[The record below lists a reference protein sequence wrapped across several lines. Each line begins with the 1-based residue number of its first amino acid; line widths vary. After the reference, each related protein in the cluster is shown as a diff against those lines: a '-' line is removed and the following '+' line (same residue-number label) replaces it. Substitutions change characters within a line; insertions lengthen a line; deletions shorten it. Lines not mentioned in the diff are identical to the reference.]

1 MDIYLTIE
9 EKYLQI
15 IEEIGWGEKPK
26 ALQLLN
32 EIIADDPFY
41 AKAHY
46 QLGMINYY
54 DIRDY
59 QAAGYHFKT
68 CAELAPD
75 FPDVYYHYLH
85 LLVFLGMEKHFQ
97 LVKVKA
103 LTVPGVNLASIYCLD
118 ALIAEKRKEWDAAL
132 EGYRRALTEATCKTE
147 KDNVEESIERVK
159 FKRKHSKKYVYELSN

>member
-1 MDIYLTIE
+1 
-9 EKYLQI
+9 
-15 IEEIGWGEKPK
+15 
-26 ALQLLN
+26 
-32 EIIADDPFY
+32 
-41 AKAHY
+41 
-46 QLGMINYY
+46 
-54 DIRDY
+54 
-59 QAAGYHFKT
+59 
-68 CAELAPD
+68 
-75 FPDVYYHYLH
+75 
-85 LLVFLGMEKHFQ
+85 MEKHFQ